1 MAIAIAAAS
10 RTRPASCPPMRR
22 EFSGRVADA
31 AVASDC
37 LGSLVA
43 WPEDA
48 ALGLDDE
55 GETVGNSPDG
65 SVGEVNAPL
74 GNGGNDVPGSELPGS
89 AGGTVEPEP
98 EPELDA
104 TTLIVALA
112 LNEVAP
118 LAFAVA
124 VSVMFSPADAASRT
138 RAPATISLDWLVGRS
153 PTVQTAPLCCGHTEN
168 FGASTFAALPVL
180 TVTVVPRLSAP
191 VLQTKIA

>member
-1 MAIAIAAAS
+1 
-10 RTRPASCPPMRR
+10 MRR
-22 EFSGRVADA
+22 ELSGRVADV

-43 WPEDA
+43 WPPEDD
-48 ALGLDDE
+48 ALGLDE

-74 GNGGNDVPGSELPGS
+74 GNAGNDVPGSELPGS
-89 AGGTVEPEP
+89 AGGVVEPEPEP

-124 VSVMFSPADAASRT
+124 VSVMFSPTDAASRT
-138 RAPATISLDWLVGRS
+138 RAPATISSDWLVGRS

-168 FGASTFAALPVL
+168 FGASTFAAFPTL